1 MKSARFWCW
10 RSLAGMT
17 AIRYRCHHNEAAPHH
32 EFSFNRNLW
41 TDRNRILHHFSQ
53 GRKDF
58 SPGSTASRSR
68 SCGERNCPSS
78 RRNSSFGDHLL
89 GPLPLAR
96 SSMTNLNS
104 LIQLTLAFQSDCL
117 SNVMSLQN
125 TPSISKISWPVF
137 SFAPVNTFAVK
148 HAGMKHAAAKTAYM
162 AAGFAAV
169 NTKRSPQRLR
179 ESLT

>member
-1 MKSARFWCW
+1 V
-10 RSLAGMT
+10 LAISRRYDCNGQPRP
-17 AIRYRCHHNEAAPHH
+17 IRYRRHHDEAAPHH
-32 EFSFNRNLW
+32 EFAFNRNLW
-41 TDRNRILHHFSQ
+41 TDGNRILHHFSQ
-53 GRKDF
+53 RRKKF
-58 SPGSTASRSR
+58 STGSTASRSC
-68 SCGERNCPSS
+68 SCRQRNSPSS
-78 RRNSSFGDHLL
+78 RRNSTFVDHLL
-89 GPLPLAR
+89 EPLPIAR
-96 SSMTNLNS
+96 SRMTSPKS
-104 LIQLTLAFQSDCL
+104 LIQLTLPFQSDCL

-125 TPSISKISWPVF
+125 TPSISTISWPVF

>member
-1 MKSARFWCW
+1 
-10 RSLAGMT
+10 
-17 AIRYRCHHNEAAPHH
+17 
-32 EFSFNRNLW
+32 
-41 TDRNRILHHFSQ
+41 
-53 GRKDF
+53 
-58 SPGSTASRSR
+58 
-68 SCGERNCPSS
+68 
-78 RRNSSFGDHLL
+78 
-89 GPLPLAR
+89 
-96 SSMTNLNS
+96 MTNPKS